1 MKGNPMSKHR
11 RENRQARNDARK
23 AREVERDAV
32 LSVVAEAL
40 DDAQDAEEQAEKRNA
55 DGIAVAMLRSPKW
68 LAAVRADAI
77 DANETRPGDVLVAGV
92 FLQTEAE
99 ADAAKK
105 HKRNYH
111 DAPVATDEELGRA

>member
-40 DDAQDAEEQAEKRNA
+40 DEAQDADLARRRDPDAVVAAAIATFSAPAPNQEE
-55 DGIAVAMLRSPKW
+55 G
-68 LAAVRADAI
+68 
-77 DANETRPGDVLVAGV
+77 
-92 FLQTEAE
+92 
-99 ADAAKK
+99 
-105 HKRNYH
+105 H
-111 DAPVATDEELGRA
+111 DE